1 MDFEKLSS
9 YVERHREEY
18 LKQLGTILEIESIS
32 ADSSRKGEMVRCAE
46 AISEMMHDA
55 GIENVRL
62 FETEGNPLVY
72 GEYLH
77 AGPGPTVLVYGHY
90 DVQPVDPLAEW
101 KSPPFQA
108 TVKGD
113 DLYARGSSDDKGQ
126 LFMHLKAFEAFR
138 KLFSDI
144 PVNLKYIFEGEEEIG
159 SMHLEPFIREHGD
172 LLGADVV
179 VISDTAMYGR
189 DMPTICYGLRGMAYM
204 ELTVENAPIDLH
216 SGSFGGA
223 VENPVH
229 VLADII
235 SGLHDR
241 YGRIT
246 VPHFYDDVEDV
257 SGKERDEIA
266 RLPYSDA
273 EFLRQSGAVAP
284 QGEFGYSTNERL
296 WIRPALDVNGIYGGF
311 AGEGAKTI
319 IPSKATA
326 KISMRLVP
334 KQQSAKILE
343 FFEIYVRQIAP
354 PTVKVSVIN
363 MHGGE
368 PAVTRIDHPAVRAAS
383 SALEQVFGKKTYFIR
398 EGGSIPEVLTFQEAL
413 GAPVVL
419 VGFGL
424 PDENSH
430 APNEHLYLR
439 HFFDGMKTLALLYEN
454 LALVKP
460 LR

>member
-1 MDFEKLSS
+1 MDYEKLSA
-9 YVERHREEY
+9 YVDGNKAAY
-18 LKQLGTILEIESIS
+18 LDELAKIIRIESVS
-32 ADSSRKGEMVRCAE
+32 ADPSKKGEMFRCAE
-46 AISEMMHDA
+46 TISGAMSAA
-55 GIENVRL
+55 GVENVRL

-72 GEYLH
+72 GDYLH
-77 AGPGPTVLVYGHY
+77 AEGKPTVLVYGHY
-90 DVQPVDPLAEW
+90 DVQPADPLSEW
-101 KSPPFQA
+101 ETPPFEL
-108 TVKGD
+108 TVRGD
-113 DLYARGSSDDKGQ
+113 DVCARGSSDDKGQ

-138 KLFSDI
+138 KVGAKL
-144 PVNLKYIFEGEEEIG
+144 PVNVKYIFEGEEEIG
-159 SMHLEPFIREHGD
+159 SIHLEPFIRAHTD
-172 LLGADVV
+172 LLKADVV

-189 DMPTICYGLRGMAYM
+189 DMPTICYGLRGMSYL

-235 SGLHDR
+235 SHLHDR

-246 VPHFYDDVEDV
+246 IPHFYDDVREV
-257 SGKERDEIA
+257 SNDEREEIG

-284 QGEFGYSTNERL
+284 HGEFGYSTNERL
-296 WIRPALDVNGIYGGF
+296 WIRPTLDVNGIYGGF
-311 AGEGAKTI
+311 TEEGAKTI

-326 KISMRLVP
+326 KISLRLVP
-334 KQQSAKILE
+334 DQNSQTILDL
-343 FFEIYVRQIAP
+343 FEDYIREIAP
-354 PTVKVSVIN
+354 PTVKVSVKR

-368 PAVTRIDHPAVRAAS
+368 PVLTPIDHPAVKAAS
-383 SALEQVFGKKTYFIR
+383 AALAEVFGSKPYFIR
-398 EGGSIPEVLTFQEAL
+398 EGGSIPEVLTFQQAL

-419 VGFGL
+419 LGFGL

-439 HFFDGMKTLALLYEN
+439 HFFDGIKTIALLYEK
-454 LALVKP
+454 LSA
-460 LR
+460 